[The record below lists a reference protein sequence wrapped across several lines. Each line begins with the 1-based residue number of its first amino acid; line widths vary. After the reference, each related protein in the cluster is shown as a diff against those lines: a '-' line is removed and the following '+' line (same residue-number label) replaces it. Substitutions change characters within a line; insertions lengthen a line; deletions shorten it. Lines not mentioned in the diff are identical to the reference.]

1 MIASS
6 FSFDLCGMNGQG
18 NNLVVQ
24 STTAPSELK
33 EEKKKDSGKR
43 TIINKHVPGRARLN
57 GSAPKRPLAK
67 KAKKQTLPACLYPS
81 IEKL

>member
-33 EEKKKDSGKR
+33 EEKKRQWKKNNNQQTCFREGALKR
-43 TIINKHVPGRARLN
+43 QHSQKAV
-57 GSAPKRPLAK
+57 SK
-67 KAKKQTLPACLYPS
+67 KSKKQTLPACLYPS